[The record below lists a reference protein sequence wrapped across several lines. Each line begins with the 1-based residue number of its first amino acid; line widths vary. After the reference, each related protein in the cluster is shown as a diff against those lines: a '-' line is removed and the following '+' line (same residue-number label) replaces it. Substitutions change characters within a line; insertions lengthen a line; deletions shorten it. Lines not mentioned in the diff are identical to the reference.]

1 MANTT
6 KQAKTHWGKEGRP
19 FWKIRVFNH
28 PNMPKQ
34 VVTHPGGV
42 RHEFRRNRDTIVP
55 DAVLEALK
63 QTVTPLGDH
72 HPEGGPDNW
81 YLEVK
86 AVNNSH
92 VEGEQYQDTISL
104 YPMQI
109 YGQATEDEYLAQ
121 FSRKKRKEEE
131 SFVEAE

>member
-1 MANTT
+1 MATVN

-34 VVTHPGGV
+34 VVTHPGGI
-42 RHEFRRNRDTIVP
+42 RHEFRRNRDVIIP

-63 QTVTPLGDH
+63 QTVTPVGDH
-72 HPEGGPDNW
+72 HAEDGRW
-81 YLEVK
+81 YLELK
-86 AVNNSH
+86 SFNNAS
-92 VEGEQYQDTISL
+92 VDSEQYEDTIVL

-121 FSRKKRKEEE
+121 FTRKRRKEEE
-131 SFVEAE
+131 SFVAAE